1 MDNIIDEHSVVLVL
15 CFHICKSSSS
25 VCEKFGS
32 ILLIFTL
39 PLNIKWL
46 KEDSIRVLEL
56 ERIFNVL

>member
-1 MDNIIDEHSVVLVL
+1 MNIQVVLVL

-32 ILLIFTL
+32 TLFIFTL
-39 PLNIKWL
+39 LLNIKWL
-46 KEDSIRVLEL
+46 KEDNIRVLEL